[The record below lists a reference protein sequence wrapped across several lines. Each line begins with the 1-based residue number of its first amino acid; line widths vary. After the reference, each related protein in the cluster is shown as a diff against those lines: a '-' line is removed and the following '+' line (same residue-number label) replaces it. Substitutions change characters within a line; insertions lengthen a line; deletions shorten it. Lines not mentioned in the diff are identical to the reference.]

1 MFDYENKRWKHLA
14 ARIMRNAGYKCQIA
28 KRYGK
33 NVPAEVVHHIYPV
46 DEYPEYAYCAWN
58 LIALSRAAHNTLHD
72 RNTDKLTAAGIA
84 LQRRT
89 KIPCSKQ

>member
-1 MFDYENKRWKHLA
+1 MFDYKDKRWRRLS
-14 ARIMRNAGYKCQIA
+14 ARIMRSADYKCQIA

-33 NVPAEVVHHIYPV
+33 NVPADVVHHIYPA
-46 DEYPEYAYCAWN
+46 DEYPEYAYCTWN